1 MAENDGE
8 TTVKK
13 HKNDCSNA
21 EIAAVDK
28 RFFDLVEKRSATPK
42 RLMFEK
48 YGEEAERNVAKNRVQ
63 RKGKTQK

>member
-1 MAENDGE
+1 M
-8 TTVKK
+8 KK

-28 RFFDLVEKRSATPK
+28 RFFDLVEERSATHK

-48 YGEEAERNVAKNRVQ
+48 YGEEAERNVAKNRAQ
-63 RKGKTQK
+63 RKGKPRK